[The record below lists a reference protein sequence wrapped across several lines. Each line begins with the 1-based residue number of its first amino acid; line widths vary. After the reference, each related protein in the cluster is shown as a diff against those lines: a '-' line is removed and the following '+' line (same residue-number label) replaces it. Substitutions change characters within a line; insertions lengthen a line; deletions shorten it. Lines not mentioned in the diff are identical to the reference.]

1 MSATIRSEGKP
12 VPPPTPGEIEAAK
25 LLSPLRSS
33 TRERTL
39 EGLSAEQLGHFGIDP
54 GTDFG
59 RALMQ
64 TAQDL
69 YRAQADVHR
78 LWQITLETIGN
89 LDRKDRV
96 AYFNAKKFLCFQMA
110 KVLDTLQNP
119 FRRAYQSLSLSDA
132 SLYAKGPYPVF
143 DNVTAIFSATP
154 VVVRTA
160 TYIYACTEW
169 VDDAFKGK
177 ELLHEIYSRLLN
189 PTSISLA
196 NHIVDAEAGPHAS
209 EYLAWNF
216 NSGMA
221 AIDAVFGHLLCH
233 GDVVL
238 ASRNIYGGTYQLLH
252 DHYGRKD
259 KLGVALEWF
268 DGYDAREFAAC
279 LEATTR
285 RRGQVLANGGKLLV
299 YLESPCNPH
308 GYVLDVPAIC
318 RSAHERGHEVVLDS
332 TIATPFLN
340 KPLRR
345 EDRNERPD
353 FVIHSYTK
361 DLTGNG
367 SATAGVVI
375 GENHRMFLPK
385 GESARGVSWDETLFW
400 SVYYVKGAFLD
411 ADKAFEVL
419 SGMKTLELRMLQKSI
434 NTLVLARALDR
445 HPDIRVNCNAVEGN
459 PNARLRASLL
469 ELGLPAPL
477 FTVDFE
483 GARIP
488 REAFVSFFDMLS
500 PAFDHQVSL
509 GQSNTV
515 VLCPA
520 LTSHSELG
528 PGALEAAGISPSTIR
543 ISVGHEDPRELH
555 AHFVGAARLALE
567 PHRPGFCDR
576 FSSPEEMDGLYAE
589 TYLDVHRRYVERLP
603 KVGQERPSQDAT
615 E

>member
-1 MSATIRSEGKP
+1 MSTVIRSERKLGP
-12 VPPPTPGEIEAAK
+12 ASVPRDLEAAK
-25 LLSPLRSS
+25 LLSPRRSTS
-33 TRERTL
+33 REATI
-39 EGLSAEQLGHFGIDP
+39 EGFASEQLAHFGIDP
-54 GTDFG
+54 ESDFG
-59 RALMQ
+59 RALDE
-64 TAQDL
+64 TARDL

-78 LWQITLETIGN
+78 LWQITLDTIGS

-96 AYFNAKKFLCFQMA
+96 AYFNAKKFLCFQLA

-119 FRRAYQSLSLSDA
+119 FRKAYQSLALSDA
-132 SLYAKGPYPVF
+132 SLFAKGPYPVF

-196 NHIVDAEAGPHAS
+196 NHIVDAEAGRNAAL
-209 EYLAWNF
+209 YLAWNF

-221 AIDAVFGHLLCH
+221 AIDSVFGHLLGR

-252 DHYGRKD
+252 DHYGRED
-259 KLGVALEWF
+259 KLGVKVEWF
-268 DGYDAREFAAC
+268 DGYDAAEFETTLDRASRRHA
-279 LEATTR
+279 EA
-285 RRGQVLANGGKLLV
+285 LADGRKLLV

-308 GYVLDVPAIC
+308 GYVLDVPGIS
-318 RSAHERGHEVVLDS
+318 RVAHGRGHEVVLDS

-345 EDRNERPD
+345 EDRAERPD

-385 GESARGVSWDETLFW
+385 GEAARGVSWDQTLFW

-419 SGMKTLELRMLQKSI
+419 SGMKTLELRMLQKGI
-434 NTLVLARALDR
+434 NSLVLARALDR

-459 PNARLRASLL
+459 PNAPLRESLL

-477 FTVDFE
+477 FTIDFE
-483 GARIP
+483 SARVP

-500 PAFDHQVSL
+500 PVFDHQVSL

-528 PGALEAAGISPSTIR
+528 PKALEEAGISPSTIR
-543 ISVGHEDPRELH
+543 ISVGHEDPRELL
-555 AHFVGAARLALE
+555 AHFVAAAKLAIE
-567 PHRPGFCDR
+567 PHRPGFCARFPTAEEIDR
-576 FSSPEEMDGLYAE
+576 LYVE
-589 TYLDVHRRYVERLP
+589 TYLEVHRRYVESRP
-603 KVGQERPSQDAT
+603 KVEV
-615 E
+615 